1 MNPHASTNCAGR
13 LFMALAAITS
23 ISFLA
28 ACGNSPINQNNQV
41 GFNTGSLNGTY
52 VISMAGTDVNSDSDV
67 VPFAIVGT
75 ITADGKGGITG
86 TIDINDPGNL
96 GVNLGV
102 AVTSPS
108 GYQIGSD
115 GRGDGTLV
123 TSVANFD
130 IDFVLSSTNQGLIT
144 RFDDQNDNIG
154 TGSGTMDMQTST
166 TQGSLAALSF
176 SLAGYDTSGALGTV
190 GGFTLNTTSGAI
202 VSGTQDFNDDGT
214 SGPGYVD
221 LLLGGQLVLAGTGTT
236 GTATLATSNTIVSP
250 SGSLNFDV
258 WVIDSSHLKFI
269 SNDTT
274 DSGVLL
280 SGDAFTQVNSVAPS
294 QEVFTLAGLDS
305 GGAPVFAGG
314 YVSITDANCN
324 LSNGLEDFNDDGTVG
339 LGKPFSGTGSYN
351 TSTGRCENLLNG
363 FSNGLSQNFLFATYS
378 SSGGALS
385 LEIDSL
391 GLLQGVAYTQSATS
405 FTAPGNYALNLSGSN
420 GNGEVDDIAQ
430 FNATTTA
437 APAANM
443 NGVLDENN
451 LGNLNSGPLSGAYTP
466 DPTPDGRGSM
476 LISTPNTA
484 LTGLTLQ
491 YYAVDSA
498 TAVFIEVDSGQGG
511 VGVFEGQTAPGGD
524 AAVAKPHVAVVH
536 PAVRPHAVKTKW
548 TPAAS
553 RK

>member
-13 LFMALAAITS
+13 LLMALAAIAS
-23 ISFLA
+23 ISFMA
-28 ACGNSPINQNNQV
+28 ACGTNNSIAPINPV
-41 GFNTGSLNGTY
+41 GFNNGSLNGTY
-52 VISMAGTDVNSDSDV
+52 VISMAGTDVNTGTGDV

-86 TIDINDPGNL
+86 TIDINDPANT

-102 AVTSPS
+102 AVTSAS

-123 TSVANFD
+123 TSVESFN

-144 RFDDQNDNIG
+144 RFDNQNGNVG
-154 TGSGTMDMQTST
+154 TGSGTIDMQTST

-176 SLAGYDTSGALGTV
+176 SLAGYGSNGPVGTV
-190 GGFTLNTTSGAI
+190 GGFTLNTANGTVTSG
-202 VSGTQDFNDDGT
+202 TEDFNDDGT
-214 SGPGYVD
+214 SGPGYTD
-221 LLLGGQLVLAGTGTT
+221 LPLGGQLVLAGSGTT
-236 GTATLATSNTIVSP
+236 GTAQLATSLF
-250 SGSLNFDV
+250 GSVGFDV
-258 WVIDSSHLKFI
+258 WVIDSTHLKFI
-269 SNDTT
+269 ENDTA
-274 DSGVLL
+274 DSGLLL

-324 LSNGLEDFNDDGTVG
+324 LSNGLEDYNDDGTVS
-339 LGKPFSGTGSYN
+339 LGKPFSGTGSYD

-363 FSNGLSQNFLFATYS
+363 FSNGISQSFTFASYS

-391 GLLQGVAYTQSATS
+391 GLLQGVAYIESATS
-405 FTAPGNYALNLSGSN
+405 FTAPGSYALNLSGSN

-443 NGVLDENN
+443 TGVLDENN
-451 LGNLNSGPLSGAYTP
+451 LGNLNSGSLSGAYTP
-466 DPTPDGRGSM
+466 DPSPDGRGSI
-476 LISTPNTA
+476 LVSTPNTF

-491 YYAVDSA
+491 YYVVDSA
-498 TAVFIEVDSGQGG
+498 TAVFIDVDTGQGG
-511 VGVFEGQTAPGGD
+511 VGVFEGQSAPGGGG
-524 AAVAKPHVAVVH
+524 AVARPHIAIAR
-536 PAVRPHAVKTKW
+536 PAVRSHVALRHK
-548 TPAAS
+548 
-553 RK
+553 